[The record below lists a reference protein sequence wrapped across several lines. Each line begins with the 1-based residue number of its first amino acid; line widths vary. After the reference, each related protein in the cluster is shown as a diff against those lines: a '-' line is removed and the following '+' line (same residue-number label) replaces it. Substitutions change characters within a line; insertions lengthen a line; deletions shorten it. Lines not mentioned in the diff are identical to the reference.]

1 MEPVSRFNVSDHN
14 QIKKMKKQVDNFSS
28 EHTRVP
34 EWVLL
39 LEWMQ
44 NDKPPEPLQ
53 YEMNLKGTG
62 EDSDLF
68 RIVHNPGYYSTWPKL
83 NMPQVLPL

>member
-1 MEPVSRFNVSDHN
+1 MYKYIVLYVKTKLWNQFLDLNVSDLH
-14 QIKKMKKQVDNFSS
+14 QIKKMKNQVDNFSS

-53 YEMNLKGTG
+53 Y
-62 EDSDLF
+62 
-68 RIVHNPGYYSTWPKL
+68 
-83 NMPQVLPL
+83 